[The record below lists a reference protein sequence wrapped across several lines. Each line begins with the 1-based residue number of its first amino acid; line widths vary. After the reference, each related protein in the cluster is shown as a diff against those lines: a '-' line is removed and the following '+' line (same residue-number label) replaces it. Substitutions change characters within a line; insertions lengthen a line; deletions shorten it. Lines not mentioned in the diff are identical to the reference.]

1 MLLHSSILV
10 LIITKEGRNDR
21 WVSIKIM
28 TAESGTDSQELL
40 NLRDLATHAK
50 GDLASKYIVQ
60 LLDEFQHEGP
70 NGTHQC
76 LVFELLGP
84 CVDQV
89 LSEHHDD
96 GEPFEQ
102 NVILRMCE
110 QLLEAVAFMHEAGF
124 CHGGMFE
131 RPFGT
136 DVAQISYSINA
147 LHVV

>member
-1 MLLHSSILV
+1 
-10 LIITKEGRNDR
+10 
-21 WVSIKIM
+21 M

-96 GEPFEQ
+96 GEHFEQ
-102 NVILRMCE
+102 NVILQMCE
-110 QLLEAVAFMHEAGF
+110 QLLEAVTFVHEAGF
-124 CHGGMFE
+124 CHRGMFE

-136 DVAQISYSINA
+136 DVAQISFSINA